1 MKWLRKRVEKQIEP
15 SIEEKQAEKLAELGS
30 KLAYLRQQQSLSLDE
45 IVLMTRIPRRLL
57 QAIEIGDMEDLP
69 EPIYI
74 QSLIRQFAE
83 ALGLKGVEFA
93 SDFPIGLQQVS
104 FQSHQPLKPIIQL
117 RPFHLYLL
125 YIFVIICS
133 VNGLSRLLDQT
144 TLQANSSQNPARL
157 QKAQQSTHSP
167 MKSGVSTN
175 PEEKAVEVGVTLKS
189 SSWVRVVADGKTEFE
204 GVLPEGSQRNW
215 KAAEELT
222 VKTNNAGGVVMSIN
236 QQQPQQMGEPGTAR
250 EIRIAAKVRS

>member
-1 MKWLRKRVEKQIEP
+1 MKWLRKKAEQQSEP
-15 SIEEKQAEKLAELGS
+15 SIEQKQAAKLAELGS
-30 KLAYLRQQQSLSLDE
+30 KLADLRQQQGLSIDE
-45 IVLMTRIPRRLL
+45 IVFMTRIPRRLL

-104 FQSHQPLKPIIQL
+104 FKSYQPLKPIIQL

-144 TLQANSSQNPARL
+144 ALQGIGSQNQASL
-157 QKAQQSTHSP
+157 QEDKQSTSSKNNP
-167 MKSGVSTN
+167 GVKPN
-175 PEEKAVEVGVTLKS
+175 PEENAVEIGVTLKS
-189 SSWVRVVADGKTEFE
+189 SSWVRVVADGKTKFE

-215 KAAEELT
+215 KASEELM

-236 QQQPQQMGEPGTAR
+236 QEQPQQMGEPGKER
-250 EIRIAAKVRS
+250 EVRIAARVKS